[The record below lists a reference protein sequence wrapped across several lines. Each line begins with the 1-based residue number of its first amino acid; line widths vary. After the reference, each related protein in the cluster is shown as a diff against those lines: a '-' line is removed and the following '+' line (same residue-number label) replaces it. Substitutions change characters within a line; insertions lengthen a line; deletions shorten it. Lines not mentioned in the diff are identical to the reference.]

1 MAVISIRLDKDEEK
15 ILRFLSQEY
24 EQDKSSLIR
33 KSINE
38 MYEDYLDK
46 NFIDEFELREKE
58 QEVSYFS
65 AEEILGSM

>member
-1 MAVISIRLDKDEEK
+1 M
-15 ILRFLSQEY
+15 
-24 EQDKSSLIR
+24 IR

-46 NFIDEFELREKE
+46 NFIDEFEIREKE

>member
-1 MAVISIRLDKDEEK
+1 M
-15 ILRFLSQEY
+15 
-24 EQDKSSLIR
+24 IR

-46 NFIDEFELREKE
+46 NFIDEFEIREKK